1 MENQAILVQNLEFV
15 WIEFILLKLKTE
27 NWKHYSKIIFKCVN
41 SNVEPNFNE
50 KVIKNEICG
59 FHTLFMR
66 PTELIKKKLKSQQLM
81 ATVHINSSR
90 GPNWVGKKKKKKERK
105 RGEET

>member
-1 MENQAILVQNLEFV
+1 M
-15 WIEFILLKLKTE
+15 
-27 NWKHYSKIIFKCVN
+27 N

-81 ATVHINSSR
+81 ATVHINSNR
-90 GPNWVGKKKKKKERK
+90 GPLTECKKKKKKKKKERK